1 MKIGTKI
8 LGAGAAAVLLTSIG
22 AVVTVY
28 MISKQNRVD
37 ALRHEMS
44 AAIQQGESVRDHF
57 DALHLNGAFN
67 YAALIQSA
75 KEKFPGR
82 PLKDVY
88 RDTALYQTIPVV
100 AAWESVATLA
110 QANDFTFLTPS
121 RPGLPA
127 RNPKNNNGAVYAA
140 AFEAFARG
148 EKEYF
153 SKDTD
158 KNELVLA
165 RPVVISRSCLTCHG
179 SPSQSLTK
187 DGLDPLGMPME
198 DMKLGDLK
206 GAFILRAPL
215 KNDKVMSASM
225 TTIGIVSCGL
235 LVLVMSGFYFLN
247 RHAIVGPLGRAVA
260 TIENATNE
268 TGGAADQIA
277 VSSQQLAEGA
287 TEQAASLE
295 ETSASLE
302 EMSSMTK
309 RNAEHSSSAKEQAS
323 KTRTSADAGVAD
335 MREMEAAMSAIE
347 ASSGNVA
354 RIVKTID
361 EIAFQ
366 TNILALNAAVE
377 AARAGEAGAG
387 FAVVAD
393 EVRNLAQRSA
403 SSARETATR
412 IQEAIVCSK
421 RGVEISGK
429 ISRRFSEIVESTRE
443 VDGLVGDI
451 ATASKEQS
459 DGLMQLN
466 IAAVQLDK
474 LTQRNAASAE
484 ESASVSAELKGQ
496 VNTMRAS
503 VQQLLDLA
511 GVVSA
516 NRSVELNRE

>member
-1 MKIGTKI
+1 MKIGAKI
-8 LGAGAAAVLLTSIG
+8 LSAGAAAVLLTSIG

-37 ALRHEMS
+37 ALRHQMS

-57 DALHLNGAFN
+57 DALHLSGAFN
-67 YAALIQSA
+67 YSALVQAA

-82 PLKDVY
+82 QLKEVY
-88 RDTALYQTIPVV
+88 RDTALYKTIPVV

-110 QANDFTFLTPS
+110 QANDFKFLTPS
-121 RPGLPA
+121 RPGLAA
-127 RNPKNNNGAVYAA
+127 RNTKNNNGAEYAA

-153 SKDTD
+153 VND
-158 KNELVLA
+158 KARNELVLA
-165 RPVVISRSCLTCHG
+165 RPVALSQSCLTCHG
-179 SPSQSLTK
+179 DPALSRSN
-187 DGLDPLGMPME
+187 DGLDPLGIPME
-198 DMKLGDLK
+198 GMKLGDLK

-215 KNDKVMSASM
+215 KNDRVMAASM
-225 TTIGIVSCGL
+225 RTIALVSGGL
-235 LVLVMSGFYFLN
+235 LVLVMSGFYLLN
-247 RHAIVGPLGRAVA
+247 RFSIVGPLGRAIASIEDA
-260 TIENATNE
+260 TEE
-268 TGGAADQIA
+268 TREAADQIA
-277 VSSQQLAEGA
+277 GSSQNLAEGA

-309 RNAEHSSSAKEQAS
+309 RNAEHAVRAKQQTS
-323 KTRTSADAGVAD
+323 RTRTTADAGVAD
-335 MREMEAAMSAIE
+335 MKEMETAMAAIE

-403 SSARETATR
+403 SSARETAER
-412 IQEAIVCSK
+412 IQEAIDCSK

-429 ISRRFSEIVESTRE
+429 ISQRFSEIVESTRE

-459 DGLMQLN
+459 EGLVQLN
-466 IAAVQLDK
+466 TAAVQLDR

-484 ESASVSAELKGQ
+484 ESASVSEQLKSQ
-496 VNTMRAS
+496 VTAMRGS
-503 VQQLLDLA
+503 VHQLLELA
-511 GVVSA
+511 GGASIDHA
-516 NRSVELNRE
+516 KTQS